1 MRVGLWAAWM
11 VSAKA
16 VYLVDEMG
24 LMTVAWSV
32 VLLVELKA
40 SSTALH
46 SVDLMAAE
54 TGVSMVVQMVEW

>member
-1 MRVGLWAAWM
+1 M

-24 LMTVAWSV
+24 LMMVAWSV
-32 VLLVELKA
+32 VWLVELKA

-46 SVDLMAAE
+46 SVDSMADE
-54 TGVSMVVQMVEW
+54 KGVSMVVQMVDW